1 MSQLTDLEERI
12 KTAEAELSTL
22 KTELEALKQQ
32 QQQEPEPLFGRWAT
46 HPTYGRGIIGSNKPD
61 TSGEVEFAFSDAGDR
76 ETQTTSFQVPLD
88 ELDLYPVTFTTTQ
101 DFKEAPEG
109 TIIEATTDPRD
120 VYVNDGGRWW
130 VAGDNVEANPI
141 AMPVCRVIRW
151 GNGK

>member
-12 KTAEAELSTL
+12 KTAEAALSTL
-22 KTELEALKQQ
+22 KTELEALKQEQ
-32 QQQEPEPLFGRWAT
+32 PEPAPLLGRWAT
-46 HPTYGRGIIGSNKPD
+46 HKEYGRGIIASNKPD

-101 DFKEAPEG
+101 DFQDAPAG

-120 VYVNDGGRWW
+120 VYVKTGGIWY
-130 VAGDNVEANPI
+130 VVGDTEEANPI